1 MLIMVPRE
9 IYTTGD
15 STQLNINFPLNH
27 IAIDV
32 DMTIVEDFLFNF
44 FFIGNNLFIIFMAA
58 QFHILQ
64 YLYLNHISQCKI
76 SVYFAK
82 KKGKKKKP
90 KIFFFFLHTHFYKT
104 LISVCQCAYMH
115 DYCSTFIYKHNF
127 ANIDVGVFWLK
138 CIKLTTFCILHN
150 FALTNAVVLC
160 ILSPKRVVKL

>member
-15 STQLNINFPLNH
+15 STQLNINFPLNY

-32 DMTIVEDFLFNF
+32 DMTIVEDFLLNF

-58 QFHILQ
+58 KFHILQ

-82 KKGKKKKP
+82 KKRKKKKP
-90 KIFFFFLHTHFYKT
+90 KIFFFFYIPIFTKHSYQFVSVHICTIIVALLYISIILQT
-104 LISVCQCAYMH
+104 LMW
-115 DYCSTFIYKHNF
+115 
-127 ANIDVGVFWLK
+127 VF
-138 CIKLTTFCILHN
+138 FG
-150 FALTNAVVLC
+150 
-160 ILSPKRVVKL
+160 

>member
-82 KKGKKKKP
+82 KKRKKKKP
-90 KIFFFFLHTHFYKT
+90 KIFFFF
-104 LISVCQCAYMH
+104 
-115 DYCSTFIYKHNF
+115 
-127 ANIDVGVFWLK
+127 
-138 CIKLTTFCILHN
+138 
-150 FALTNAVVLC
+150 
-160 ILSPKRVVKL
+160 